1 MLRLSHSLTRNPA
14 CGLLLFASLALLSH
28 GQTVHQLTGPTYTQ
42 NFDGSGSLVL
52 PTGWGFGQGVPFA
65 NTTTSATQSGG
76 TVGAGILSGSS
87 AGGSYYFTNGTLG
100 TDTDR
105 SIGYL
110 TSGTFSN
117 NRDILFG
124 FRNTTGQYITTL
136 GLTFDYEKYRAGFQ
150 SRDWAFFG
158 SASDSA
164 WGSALAG
171 GAQNYAADANATDVF
186 APPQSVTKS
195 VTISGLNIAPEA
207 NYYFRWNYSGSGTGS
222 GAQALGLDNLGISAT
237 LIGGILY
244 WDPNGALAGL
254 GGSGLWDASALNWN
268 IESLGTAAPRAAA
281 ADREIIFSGG
291 GGTVTLGSGAAAN
304 AGITFNSNGYALS
317 SGSLALGSVAITVTS
332 GLHTVTIASAITGG
346 SGLRKAGAGKLT
358 LTGANS
364 FSGGTTISGGV
375 LEISSEQ
382 TLGGSASGVALG
394 GGTLKTTASIALSA
408 GRSLSGSGTI
418 DIAPSTA
425 LMVSGTTTAG
435 ALVLTNTGTLR
446 LSGVAPAVDSLDLQ
460 QSGIIDSG
468 SDAIRLGGPLTSSHA
483 SGTATISAGLDL
495 GNLLRTFT
503 IGNGS
508 SDIDVLLSG
517 ILTSGTGGRLLKVG
531 AGTLSLTGA
540 NSGLAGGV
548 QLGTATATGG
558 VLVIQGNNTLGSSG
572 TLLFHSGTLR
582 ASAAVVEPA
591 GIALD
596 FGGSSTL
603 SAAFEGSAMQFL
615 GSAQFSGTSAHSIVA
630 NTDLSISGAV
640 SGSSPGIAIQGTGSI
655 TLENGGS
662 FTGDITVN
670 SGALILNGPLTAATR
685 PAISVTAS
693 GMLAGDQTTGSLGTI
708 LVNGGTLSPGNFAD
722 STGTLITTAL
732 DIRTG
737 STLAIQLGG
746 LSLGNYDHLNVNGT
760 VSLGGT
766 LALSLIG
773 GFVPIDAMTF
783 TLVNNDAT
791 DAVSGTFSGIPN
803 GATILAAGSAFTINY
818 AGGDGNDV
826 VLTTIPEPGSASLL
840 LTGIALLAPRR
851 RTRGTV

>member
-1 MLRLSHSLTRNPA
+1 MLRPSHSLSRNPA
-14 CGLLLFASLALLSH
+14 RELLLFAALALISH

-42 NFDGSGSLVL
+42 NFDGAGSLVL

-136 GLTFDYEKYRAGFQ
+136 GLTFDYEKYRTGFQ
-150 SRDWAFFG
+150 SRDWSFFG

-171 GAQNYAADANATDVF
+171 GAQSYVADANSTNVF

-207 NYYFRWNYSGSGTGS
+207 NYYFRWNYNGQGTGS
-222 GAQALGLDNLGISAT
+222 GGQALGLDNLGISAT
-237 LIGGILY
+237 LVGGILY
-244 WDPNGALAGL
+244 WDTNGALAGL
-254 GGSGLWDASALNWN
+254 GGSGVWDASALNWN

-281 ADREIIFSGG
+281 ADRELVFTGG

-382 TLGGSASGVALG
+382 NLGGSASGVALG
-394 GGTLKTTASIALSA
+394 GGTLKTAASVALSA

-425 LMVSGTTTAG
+425 LMVSGITTAG

-446 LSGVAPAVDSLDLQ
+446 LSGVAPAVDSLDIQ
-460 QSGIIDSG
+460 QPGSIDSG
-468 SDAIRLGGPLTSSHA
+468 SDAIRLGGPLTSSQG

-495 GNLLRTFT
+495 GNALRTFT

-517 ILTSGTGGRLLKVG
+517 ILTSGTGGRLLKAG

-540 NSGLAGGV
+540 NSGLTGGV

-558 VLVIQGNNTLGSSG
+558 VLVIQGNNTLGASG
-572 TLLFHSGTLR
+572 TVLFHSGTLR
-582 ASAAVVEPA
+582 ASSAVVEPA

-603 SAAFEGSAMQFL
+603 SATFEGSAIQFL
-615 GSAQFSGTSAHSIVA
+615 GSAQFSGTAAHSIVA
-630 NTDLSISGAV
+630 NTDVSISGAV
-640 SGSSPGIAIQGTGSI
+640 SGSSPGVAIQGTGSI
-655 TLENGGS
+655 TLESGGS

-693 GMLAGDQTTGSLGTI
+693 GILAGDQATGSLGSI
-708 LVNGGTLSPGNFAD
+708 LVNGGTISPGNFAD

-746 LSLGNYDHLNVNGT
+746 ISLGNYDHINVNGT
-760 VSLGGT
+760 VSLGGAIT
-766 LALSLIG
+766 LSLVS
-773 GFVPIDAMTF
+773 GFIPTAGMTF
-783 TLVNNDAT
+783 TVVNNDAS
-791 DAVSGTFSGIPN
+791 DAVNGTFSGTPN
-803 GATILAAGSAFTINY
+803 GATIFVASSAFSVNY

-826 VLTTIPEPGSASLL
+826 VLTTIPEPASAGLL
-840 LTGIALLAPRR
+840 LTGTALLARRR